1 MAASYGDFQLL
12 CGFVYRNG
20 YSNAQPILQA
30 AFAGLIRVVSYG
42 NPANGEIR
50 LLANSASRLLDY
62 PELKEREYV
71 YLATCSDGIED

>member
-20 YSNAQPILQA
+20 YANAQPILQA

-50 LLANSASRLLDY
+50 LLANSA
-62 PELKEREYV
+62 
-71 YLATCSDGIED
+71 